1 MSDTEAPK
9 PDLAPK
15 PIVPLE
21 TFVAQVSD
29 GNTQT
34 YPNPIEWELQVEM
47 YEKVVAVISSDDAK
61 AKLAEI
67 RNNPD
72 WDPIKKAH
80 KEGLLYSKLYSQ
92 ALKEYGFA
100 TGVLCKKA
108 IYTISNFD
116 HSEQKEEWL
125 ALEKKY
131 KACFPNLA
139 PREEAGNAA

>member
-1 MSDTEAPK
+1 MSPSTGRP
-9 PDLAPK
+9 
-15 PIVPLE
+15 VPPH
-21 TFVAQVSD
+21 VAGS
-29 GNTQT
+29 
-34 YPNPIEWELQVEM
+34 LHRLM